1 MILAQAV
8 MTAIVILMSL
18 RILAARDVYAQ
29 MLYLNVV
36 GFGLA
41 GLVAVTWRTDMGLV
55 AAMCV
60 FIFSTLESNAVSYTI
75 RKIEEIRRVGGS
87 SG

>member
-1 MILAQAV
+1 MISAQAV
-8 MTAIVILMSL
+8 MAAIVILMSL
-18 RILAARDVYAQ
+18 RLLVARDLYAQ

-41 GLVAVTWRTDMGLV
+41 GLVATTWRTDMGLI
-55 AAMCV
+55 AALCV

-75 RKIEEIRRVGGS
+75 RKIEEIRRAGELD
-87 SG
+87 

>member
-1 MILAQAV
+1 MTTAQAV
-8 MTAIVILMSL
+8 MAAIVILMSL
-18 RILAARDVYAQ
+18 RILVARDLYAQ

-41 GLVAVTWRTDMGLV
+41 GLVAATWRTDMGLI

-75 RKIEEIRRVGGS
+75 RKVEEIRRAGGS
-87 SG
+87 D